1 MEKAHSDGF
10 VTTIFGRR
18 RDLPAIKSSN
28 YNQRTLAERMAMNTP
43 IQGSAADIIKLA
55 MIKTH
60 RALQEGGFKSRI
72 LLQVHDELVL
82 EIMQN
87 EKEQV
92 AELVR
97 DAMENVVPLSVPLS
111 VDIHTGENW
120 AAAK

>member
-1 MEKAHSDGF
+1 MRQK
-10 VTTIFGRR
+10 
-18 RDLPAIKSSN
+18 
-28 YNQRTLAERMAMNTP
+28 QREITDE
-43 IQGSAADIIKLA
+43 
-55 MIKTH
+55 
-60 RALQEGGFKSRI
+60 
-72 LLQVHDELVL
+72 DELL

>member
-1 MEKAHSDGF
+1 M
-10 VTTIFGRR
+10 
-18 RDLPAIKSSN
+18 
-28 YNQRTLAERMAMNTP
+28 
-43 IQGSAADIIKLA
+43 
-55 MIKTH
+55 
-60 RALQEGGFKSRI
+60 
-72 LLQVHDELVL
+72 HDELVL

-97 DAMENVVPLSVPLS
+97 DAMENVVQLSVPLS